1 MRAAGGGLI
10 AVVVGRDPGVFNGS
24 YGQPIKLV
32 SSHLCIYLNRSSIT
46 SNVQRIPGAQ
56 VVKCI
61 SEAEARQIFETAL
74 DAGQVEKVELVLN
87 RSTLSR
93 ADFE

>member
-1 MRAAGGGLI
+1 VTVSDTITKEEQHRWY

-24 YGQPIKLV
+24 
-32 SSHLCIYLNRSSIT
+32 SSIT